1 MTKKINTMVEEL
13 MAKVNA
19 GEMDL
24 ATALTQ
30 AAEMATKKATQPRV
44 DHIAEAQSATAI
56 TDLAVLYKKA
66 AAKMSSAKR
75 RAGLKYETDPSY
87 LKYKAEF
94 EAVKARKNELYA
106 STVGIE
112 DEVEAAIK
120 VGSSDN
126 AIVQAFLN
134 YYKDKYTD
142 EALKIKARKNLT
154 NQEFHAELN
163 KMPTTAPQSLL
174 DKLDSYRE
182 GLSQVYLK
190 RNGNDQF
197 VIKLNRLANYIEAN
211 SKKTRKTKEVK

>member
-1 MTKKINTMVEEL
+1 MTKKINTMVEGL

-112 DEVEAAIK
+112 DEVEAAIQ

-174 DKLDSYRE
+174 GKLDSYRE
-182 GLSQVYLK
+182 DLSLVYLK
-190 RNGNDQF
+190 RNINDQF
-197 VIKLNRLANYIEAN
+197 VIKLNRLAHYIEAN